1 MKKVILLI
9 MMASLVGC
17 SALRRNDVNI
27 QEKYKINTVAMKN
40 WEETFGKVMVGESE
54 LEDWYGAENPIKFLA
69 QTGKLDEKQVKF
81 LDSLKTEKTITED
94 QQEKFI
100 SILDKI
106 VDKLPREYF
115 LKDENLKDPS
125 GLAKYMVTQSYIRLQ
140 NPSNHIKD
148 KVATQEEWN
157 EIIAYSKQNDMS
169 EKDTKNFRKLLNRFM
184 KRSEFFDSRSWYT
197 IEVSPRMIQVNN
209 IYKKEDKTKLEKNN
223 INAKAMYI
231 AYSEYFSKLD
241 KWDD

>member
-1 MKKVILLI
+1 MKKVILMI
-9 MMASLVGC
+9 VMASLVGC
-17 SALRRNDVNI
+17 SSLRNNDVNI
-27 QEKYKINTVAMKN
+27 QEKYKINTTSMKN
-40 WEETFGKVMVGESE
+40 WEETFSTVMIGESE

-69 QTGKLDEKQVKF
+69 QSGDLNEKQVKF
-81 LDSLKTEKTITED
+81 LDSLKTKQSINED
-94 QQEKFI
+94 EQEKFI

-106 VDKLPREYF
+106 VDKLPREYY

-125 GLAKYMVTQSYIRLQ
+125 GLAKYMVTQSYVRLD
-140 NPSNHIKD
+140 NPSNHIKNV
-148 KVATQEEWN
+148 VATEEEWN
-157 EIIAYSKQNDMS
+157 DIVVFSKQNDLS
-169 EKDTKNFRKLLNRFM
+169 EKDTKNFRKLLNKFI

-209 IYKKEDKTKLEKNN
+209 IYKKTDKTKLEKNN
-223 INAKAMYI
+223 VNAKALYI